1 MADLEVQE
9 IEKIVAD
16 TILQV
21 GGYDSIDTDKKLIE
35 YDDLDSLDHV
45 EIFIYIERA
54 CNVKIKDEMIPQL
67 VQYPISGIAEFIHRE
82 LLKK

>member
-1 MADLEVQE
+1 MADLEVQG
-9 IEKIVAD
+9 IEKIISD
-16 TILQV
+16 YIFKV
-21 GGYDSIDTDKKLIE
+21 GGYENVDLDKKLIE
-35 YDDLDSLDHV
+35 YEDLDSLDHV